1 MIPILDTTFGY
12 HFWIPSPDYLE
23 TKIPSQLHGLPDFKI
38 LRIPS
43 FSLLYPKLQSWVMLV
58 SSVMIFEV
66 GYIGE

>member
-1 MIPILDTTFGY
+1 MIPILDITFGY

-43 FSLLYPKLQSWVMLV
+43 FSLLYPKLQSW
-58 SSVMIFEV
+58 
-66 GYIGE
+66 